1 MTIKIAII
9 GSGPSAFY
17 TAQSLLK
24 EEIEYEIDI
33 IEKLFSPYGLIRYGV
48 APDHQNTKNVIRV
61 FERTLA
67 NPSVEFFGGIEIN
80 NAPSIEN
87 LMSLY
92 DAVVITTGMAKDRPL
107 DININEKNLD
117 GYYGAT
123 QFVNWYN
130 GHPEYKNLNPNL
142 NTDTAI
148 IIGNGNVAIDCARL
162 LVKSPKELENSDIT
176 KYAQKALLNSTI
188 KKVFIIGRRGPLDAK
203 FTTVEIREMGNLLD
217 CETILSKGTLNKI
230 DKNLIDAEI
239 AKQYRILTSFP
250 EEKPTN
256 SNKAKTV
263 EFKFYLSPTNF
274 IGTDDKISSVEFKNN
289 LSNNNEAFIIKAG
302 LIISAIGYQGEQI
315 LGIETDSSGMII
327 HNDHVI
333 KEKLYA
339 AGWVSRGPSG
349 VIGTNKHDGA
359 KVAKH
364 IASNIEPKNS
374 LGRIGLKELL
384 NKLKKRYISKDQWT
398 LINEEEINRANN
410 TSPRLKFTSH
420 SEVFKFLDNQ

>member
-1 MTIKIAII
+1 
-9 GSGPSAFY
+9 
-17 TAQSLLK
+17 
-24 EEIEYEIDI
+24 
-33 IEKLFSPYGLIRYGV
+33 
-48 APDHQNTKNVIRV
+48 
-61 FERTLA
+61 
-67 NPSVEFFGGIEIN
+67 
-80 NAPSIEN
+80 
-87 LMSLY
+87 MSLY
-92 DAVVITTGMAKDRPL
+92 DTVVITTGMAKDRSL
-107 DININEKNLD
+107 DININERNLD
-117 GYYGAT
+117 GYYGST

-142 NTDTAI
+142 DTDTAI

-176 KYAQKALLNSTI
+176 EYAQKTITNSAI
-188 KKVFIIGRRGPLDAK
+188 KQVYIIGRRGPLDAK
-203 FTTVEIREMGNLLD
+203 FTTVEIREMGELLD
-217 CETILSKGTLNKI
+217 CESILSKGTLSKI
-230 DKNLIDAEI
+230 ANNLLGGEI

-250 EEKPTN
+250 EEKSTN
-256 SNKAKTV
+256 SNKTKTV

-274 IGTDDKISSVEFKNN
+274 ISTDDKISSVEFKNN
-289 LSNNNEAFIIKAG
+289 LSNNNEKFIIKAG
-302 LIISAIGYQGEQI
+302 LIISAIGYQGEKI
-315 LGIETDSSGMII
+315 LGLETDSSGMII

-333 KEKLYA
+333 KERLYA

-374 LGRIGLKELL
+374 LGRIGLKKLL

-398 LINEEEINRANN
+398 LINEEEINRANS